1 MTALA
6 GSAAIALALIVPLDQ
21 AKAQPEAP
29 VDTSLIGSK
38 AVVES
43 DTGSYIVVMRADPLV
58 TTIAPDALNSPSAQA
73 EGEAL
78 EASHDAVLAESG
90 VSTTAKVQDYTN
102 ALNGFSAKLSY

>member
-58 TTIAPDALNSPSAQA
+58 TTIAPEDLNSPSA
-73 EGEAL
+73 EAQGASL
-78 EASHDAVLAESG
+78 DASHDAVMAESG
-90 VSTTAKVQDYTN
+90 VAADAKVQDFTN
-102 ALNGFSAKLSY
+102 ALNGFSA

>member
-6 GSAAIALALIVPLDQ
+6 GSAAIALAIIVPIDQ
-21 AKAQPEAP
+21 AKAQTEPP

-38 AVVES
+38 SVVES

-58 TTIAPDALNSPSAQA
+58 TTIAPDDLDTPSAQA
-73 EGEAL
+73 QGASL

-90 VSTTAKVQDYTN
+90 VSTDVKVQDYT
-102 ALNGFSAKLSY
+102 